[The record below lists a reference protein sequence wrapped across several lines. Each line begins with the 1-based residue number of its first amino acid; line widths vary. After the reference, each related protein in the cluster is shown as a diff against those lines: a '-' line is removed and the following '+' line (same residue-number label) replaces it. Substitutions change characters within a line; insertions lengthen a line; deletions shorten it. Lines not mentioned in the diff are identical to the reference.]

1 MGRNAIQFQKGLS
14 VPEFQALYGTEAQCE
29 DALAQMRWPHG
40 FRCPRCE
47 GDAHGLAYGRRLRR
61 YQCRQCGH
69 QATVTAG
76 TIMEATKLPLTI
88 WFLAFY
94 LIGQAKT
101 SISSLQLSRQLGV
114 AYNTAWMLHS
124 KILRAMS
131 EWDDCYVLQ
140 GKVQMDDAYF
150 GGEHP
155 GGKAGRGSENKVPIV
170 AAISLNAA
178 GHPIH
183 AKISPVTGFTSE
195 VLADWARQHL
205 SSSSSVLSDGLAL
218 ADRHIHETRCNRMGL
233 SSWGGWGTVRVW
245 GCHTNPNL
253 SGFPRPAPR

>member
-1 MGRNAIQFQKGLS
+1 
-14 VPEFQALYGTEAQCE
+14 
-29 DALAQMRWPHG
+29 
-40 FRCPRCE
+40 
-47 GDAHGLAYGRRLRR
+47 
-61 YQCRQCGH
+61 
-69 QATVTAG
+69 
-76 TIMEATKLPLTI
+76 MEATKLPLTI